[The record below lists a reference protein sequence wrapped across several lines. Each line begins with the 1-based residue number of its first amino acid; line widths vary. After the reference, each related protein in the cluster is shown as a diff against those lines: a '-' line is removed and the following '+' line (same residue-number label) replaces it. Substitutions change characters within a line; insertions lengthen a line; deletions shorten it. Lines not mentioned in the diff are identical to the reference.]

1 MAGESVRAVLNQV
14 WSALQPRQYQ
24 CALMGGIALAA
35 WNHPRA
41 TRDVDFLIGV
51 DRAQLDSLVD
61 RLRKIGCRPKREPLV
76 VEVGELHF
84 AQFLYTPPGEFYEV
98 QFDLMLAESDFQKS
112 ALARR
117 VHRDVPKVD
126 SPIDVL
132 NCDDLI
138 LFKLLAGRMIDRADA
153 TILLRENREAVDFD
167 YFLSWVAHLDLTTE
181 FAECWREA
189 FPGENPPM
197 LKSG

>member
-14 WSALQPRQYQ
+14 WSALEPREYPR
-24 CALMGGIALAA
+24 ALTGGIALAA

-51 DRAQLDSLVD
+51 DRAHLDSLVD
-61 RLRKIGCRPKREPLV
+61 RLREIGCRPKREPPI

-84 AQFLYTPPGEFYEV
+84 AEFLYTPPGEFYDV

-112 ALARR
+112 ALARC
-117 VHRDVPKVD
+117 VSRDVPGVD

-138 LFKLLAGRMIDRADA
+138 LFKLLAGRLIDRADA
-153 TILLRENREAVDFD
+153 AILLRENREAIDFD
-167 YFLSWVAHLDLTTE
+167 YLLSWIRHLNLATE

-189 FPGENPPM
+189 YPDEDLPTLGC
-197 LKSG
+197 G